1 MAYRGSTSFGT
12 LLVWSWSFSAPR
24 HSNAYR
30 ASSLIIKSIG
40 SSASNSASVL
50 SLAGSKASGHPRL
63 SGSRPT
69 GRSLLCISQPFYSTS
84 SHYHWVERL
93 RLALCFTQAVLPS
106 HDAQRFSDVIW
117 LSCICPSPYIAIFTI
132 PRLLPAFSITASE
145 LPSPGGKRVPLA
157 FAGMQLQAQAG
168 SHPHVDNIGTIHTD
182 VRFSN

>member
-1 MAYRGSTSFGT
+1 MPMVTLVFRGVDRRAAPCFVYRSHFT
-12 LLVWSWSFSAPR
+12 A
-24 HSNAYR
+24 
-30 ASSLIIKSIG
+30 
-40 SSASNSASVL
+40 
-50 SLAGSKASGHPRL
+50 
-63 SGSRPT
+63 
-69 GRSLLCISQPFYSTS
+69 

-93 RLALCFTQAVLPS
+93 RWALCFTQAVLPS

-145 LPSPGGKRVPLA
+145 LPSTGGKRIPLA

-168 SHPHVDNIGTIHTD
+168 SYPHVDNIGTIHTD

>member
-1 MAYRGSTSFGT
+1 MQVVTLIFRGVDRRAAPCFVYRSHST
-12 LLVWSWSFSAPR
+12 A
-24 HSNAYR
+24 
-30 ASSLIIKSIG
+30 
-40 SSASNSASVL
+40 
-50 SLAGSKASGHPRL
+50 
-63 SGSRPT
+63 
-69 GRSLLCISQPFYSTS
+69 

-93 RLALCFTQAVLPS
+93 RLDLCFTQAVLPS

-145 LPSPGGKRVPLA
+145 LPSTGGKRIPLA